1 MIRSAAVPF
10 CMRSPCTVGA
20 LPHVWLAICYSVD
33 CSLLLES
40 ITTFVKILLVKVS
53 SSNED

>member
-1 MIRSAAVPF
+1 MSRSAAVPF

-33 CSLLLES
+33 SSLLLES
-40 ITTFVKILLVKVS
+40 ITTFENFLLGKVS